1 MHQPSSRP
9 LKRVYPPPPVSS
21 TFAAGFAA
29 GAVQSVVAAPL
40 DALQTRFRTSDVLDG
55 KYQSMWQY
63 GRRKL
68 QEIGIRSAFAGWR
81 LSLIKD
87 SLGSAAFFATFEF
100 VKAQSCYKFVSWYY
114 GNIRQSAGS
123 AQGAKS
129 SDHNQTNIV
138 IKPHYA
144 IGPTF
149 LMLAGLSASLVQQL
163 IQHPLTVIQQIHH
176 NCLSRHERSVR
187 VSSEVLAPH
196 ETERGAYGRTYK
208 RCVVYAR
215 RFGGWRRWLYR
226 GFWQISLKQIPS
238 TSAGL
243 IVFELVRRRYGM
255 DTEVVKIRKDHYDV
269 LLP

>member
-1 MHQPSSRP
+1 M
-9 LKRVYPPPPVSS
+9 
-21 TFAAGFAA
+21 
-29 GAVQSVVAAPL
+29 AAPL
-40 DALQTRFRTSDVLDG
+40 DALQVRFRTSDVLDG
-55 KYQSMWQY
+55 KYKSMWQY

-87 SLGSAAFFATFEF
+87 SVGSAVFFATFEY
-100 VKAQSCYKFVSWYY
+100 VKAQSCYEFVSWYY
-114 GNIRQSAGS
+114 GNMRLSKGS
-123 AQGAKS
+123 VQGAEYP
-129 SDHNQTNIV
+129 QQGRTNTV

-149 LMLAGLSASLVQQL
+149 LMLAGLSASLIQQV
-163 IQHPLTVIQQIHH
+163 IQHPITVIQQIHQ
-176 NCLSRHERSVR
+176 NCLSRHERSNR
-187 VSSEVLAPH
+187 ASSEVLAPH
-196 ETERGAYGRTYK
+196 VTKQGAYGRTY
-208 RCVVYAR
+208 RWCVVYAR

-243 IVFELVRRRYGM
+243 IVFELVRRRYGIE
-255 DTEVVKIRKDHYDV
+255 TEDIKIRKDNYDV